1 MVQKRHREPP
11 NTSTRCALMIAA
23 PSQAWNV
30 FKQSFV
36 EHWEEFKRIYPRDDK
51 RYCDELVDKML
62 GGGNPDKRGDMAYRC
77 LPCGE
82 GTHRGSMSCQSS
94 LCLRCAKVYVDNWVS
109 QVSRMLHEGVIYRPI
124 VLTVPAMLRQTF
136 YQQAKDILS
145 PFMRCGVRCLDD
157 VFSRV
162 RGKPLKGGYLMVLQT
177 PGRHGQY
184 NPHRHRHCH
193 QWRLGSG
200 GQAVGPSR
208 LYTVSLCSVCTATH
222 LHMSEQTGTSHY
234 ASGCCGCTRRAVTS
248 GAWSNVV
255 LTPTTSRYEWRP
267 VKVTRLRLGCS
278 PHALPS
284 PQRMAPSACDSSK
297 NRLILYRCPRHHD
310 V

>member
-1 MVQKRHREPP
+1 
-11 NTSTRCALMIAA
+11 MIAA

-36 EHWEEFKRIYPRDDK
+36 EHWEEFKRIYPHDDK

-184 NPHRHRHCH
+184 NPHKPGQHMVSISAELS
-193 QWRLGSG
+193 RLGWI
-200 GQAVGPSR
+200 A
-208 LYTVSLCSVCTATH
+208 
-222 LHMSEQTGTSHY
+222 
-234 ASGCCGCTRRAVTS
+234 
-248 GAWSNVV
+248 
-255 LTPTTSRYEWRP
+255 
-267 VKVTRLRLGCS
+267 
-278 PHALPS
+278 
-284 PQRMAPSACDSSK
+284 
-297 NRLILYRCPRHHD
+297 
-310 V
+310 